1 MRADEIYRVLLDN
14 LGPQGWWPGDSPL
27 EVMVGA
33 VLVQNTAWANVE
45 RAIENLKDAGALDA
59 QRLAAMSAEELE
71 PLLRPAGYFRVKSRR
86 LQNLMRWLADRAE
99 GDVQR
104 LRDCDQQALREE
116 LLALNG
122 IGPET
127 ADSILLYAL
136 DMPAMVVDAYTLR
149 IWARHGWID
158 YEADY
163 HALQEHLSCE
173 LPDDP
178 AIYNEL
184 HALIVE
190 VGKRW
195 CKPKP
200 KCDGCPLQELLPDG
214 GIVEPCW

>member
-99 GDVQR
+99 QERVIFER
-104 LRDCDQQALREE
+104 MSSLQAVTR
-116 LLALNG
+116 
-122 IGPET
+122 T
-127 ADSILLYAL
+127 AS
-136 DMPAMVVDAYTLR
+136 
-149 IWARHGWID
+149 
-158 YEADY
+158 
-163 HALQEHLSCE
+163 S
-173 LPDDP
+173 
-178 AIYNEL
+178 
-184 HALIVE
+184 
-190 VGKRW
+190 
-195 CKPKP
+195 
-200 KCDGCPLQELLPDG
+200 
-214 GIVEPCW
+214 